1 MLRLVLPAVLAL
13 AQLGLAHLAL
23 GRAAGAQSPPP
34 SPQLEDRFGGWGI
47 QCTIDPVALY
57 PSCVV
62 SIEQVMQSASDTT
75 SLVAPTTSTVAVQL
89 SDASGEPQL
98 LVRSANA
105 AQRVGV
111 RFDERIG
118 RYLECRTGVCVA
130 DAAAVV
136 NALRDTSGQ
145 VSSVYLWLGVAREPW
160 LRFSGIGLLEALDC
174 RRKFHAAT
182 AAGRVTPA
190 TSRLL
195 NCQSL

>member
-1 MLRLVLPAVLAL
+1 MLLAL
-13 AQLGLAHLAL
+13 AHP
-23 GRAAGAQSPPP
+23 AAAQGPPP
-34 SPQLEDRFGGWGI
+34 APQLEDRFGGWAI
-47 QCTIDPVALY
+47 QCTIDAVALF

-62 SIEQVMQSASDTT
+62 SAEQTLQTAADSGT
-75 SLVAPTTSTVAVQL
+75 LVAPATSTVAVQL

-98 LVRSANA
+98 LVRSATP

-118 RYLECRTGVCVA
+118 RYLECRAGGICTA

-136 NALRDTSGQ
+136 NALRDSSGQ

-174 RRKFHAAT
+174 RRKFFGAA
-182 AAGRVTPA
+182 AAGRITPT

-195 NCQSL
+195 NCQGL